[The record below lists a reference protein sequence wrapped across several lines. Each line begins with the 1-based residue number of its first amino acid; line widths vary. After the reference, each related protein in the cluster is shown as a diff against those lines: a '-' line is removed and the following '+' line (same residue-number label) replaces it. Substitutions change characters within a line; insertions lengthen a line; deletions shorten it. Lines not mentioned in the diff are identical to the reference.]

1 MKTKLSDL
9 ASIAEVIGA
18 IAIVVSLI
26 YVGVQV
32 DDSTRAVRSATAND
46 TSAALSS
53 WYSQMGNSQQGS
65 EVFWRGMTKP
75 ESLTPEEMFQFIV
88 NAHGI
93 FWIYQSSFYLA
104 QEGTLDEEL
113 GDSVINTMLGL
124 RELPG
129 FILYWEQRGCLFK
142 ADFRQAVDDMLASGT
157 TNRDVESLYI
167 PREPGQ
173 AN

>member
-1 MKTKLSDL
+1 MKAKLSDL

-32 DDSTRAVRSATAND
+32 NDSTLAVRSATAND

-75 ESLTPEEMFQFIV
+75 ESLTPEETFQFIV
-88 NAHGI
+88 NVHGI
-93 FWIYQSSFYLA
+93 FWLYQASYYLA

-113 GDSVINTMLGL
+113 EDSVFNTMLGL

-129 FILYWEQRGCLFK
+129 FRFYWEQRGGLFK
-142 ADFRQAVDDMLASGT
+142 ADFRRAVNDMLASGA
-157 TNRDVESLYI
+157 TNRNVEQLYR
-167 PREPGQ
+167 PRESGQ
-173 AN
+173 TN